1 MGNIHFKIQKF
12 IQISFFFVTFVL
24 LTSKIK
30 AEDKPSPLVFFEKLD
45 FTSAY
50 LSSKQCLKTDPNN
63 PICLRIFFLTEPSL
77 SSMEASLNSLG
88 NDPESN
94 EMYLLYSVAME
105 KAMAAKNIEYGL
117 KWGEK
122 IFETWRDRET
132 SQKAIFFYAYFLSI
146 SEQSI
151 KLGEVLNWL
160 RLNAKSKSI
169 QRKLDLLSK
178 RH

>member
-1 MGNIHFKIQKF
+1 
-12 IQISFFFVTFVL
+12 
-24 LTSKIK
+24 
-30 AEDKPSPLVFFEKLD
+30 
-45 FTSAY
+45 
-50 LSSKQCLKTDPNN
+50 
-63 PICLRIFFLTEPSL
+63 
-77 SSMEASLNSLG
+77 MEASLNSLG